1 MGPQCQLLGHKCKLT
16 LAAAIWL
23 TGAMLDFAIVM
34 KEHAVHWQ
42 PYKTYLL
49 VSECC
54 FFLISWPCGQGWGC
68 HRIRICVL
76 WAPIWRSLQCVLIPT
91 SAVIWIWPLS
101 MSEIFR
107 VSRYIGGPR
116 WWYTCI
122 RPVNT
127 WAYLTWQFCGRVDLT
142 CKFPEAGSQSLDLF
156 SKCVR
161 IIV

>member
-23 TGAMLDFAIVM
+23 TGYAWLRNRYERTRSSLA
-34 KEHAVHWQ
+34 AVQ
-42 PYKTYLL
+42 NLP
-49 VSECC
+49 VSQWVL
-54 FFLISWPCGQGWGC
+54 FFFNIMALWPGLGLSQNSNLCTMG
-68 HRIRICVL
+68 
-76 WAPIWRSLQCVLIPT
+76 ANMTQCVLIPT

-142 CKFPEAGSQSLDLF
+142 CKFSEAGSQSLDLF